1 MAYVKDRLRRTM
13 LFIPGNNPGMM
24 KDAHIYGADS
34 IMFDLEDSVKLD
46 EKDAA
51 RFLVYNM
58 LNTIDYGDIE
68 KVVRINPLD
77 TPFGKADI
85 EAAVKAGANIIR
97 LPKSES
103 AKDIEEADH
112 YITLCELK
120 FGIEEG
126 STGMM
131 AAIESA
137 LGIVNAYEIATA
149 SPRLVG
155 IALGAED
162 YVTDLKTTR
171 SPAGWELFAARSQIV
186 IAARAAKIAALD
198 TVYSDINDMEG
209 FCEEVRFIKQLGFDG
224 KSVINPRQI
233 KPVIDIY
240 TPTQDEVVKAE
251 RVIQAIKEAE
261 EKGSGVIS
269 LNGKMVDKPV
279 VERAVRILK
288 LARESGIQISAKVE
302 GQL

>member
-1 MAYVKDRLRRTM
+1 MAYIKDRLRRTM
-13 LFIPGNNPGMM
+13 LYIPGNNPGMM

-34 IMFDLEDSVKLD
+34 LMFDLEDSVKLE

-51 RFLVYNM
+51 RFLVFNM
-58 LNTIDYGDIE
+58 LTTIDYGDIE
-68 KVVRINPLD
+68 KVVRVNPLD

-85 EAAVKAGANIIR
+85 EAVIKAGVNIIR

-103 AKDIEEADH
+103 AEDVKEADQ
-112 YITLCELK
+112 YITLCERKL
-120 FGIEEG
+120 GIEEG

-155 IALGAED
+155 IAIGAED

-171 SPAGWELFAARSQIV
+171 SPEGWELFAARSQIV

-198 TVYSDINDMEG
+198 TVYSDVNNMEG
-209 FCEEVRFIKQLGFDG
+209 FCDEVRFIKQLGFDG
-224 KSVINPRQI
+224 KSVITPRQI

-240 TPTQDEVVKAE
+240 TPTENEVEKAKH
-251 RVIQAIKEAE
+251 ILNAIRHAE

-269 LNGKMVDKPV
+269 LNGKMVDKPI
-279 VERAVRILK
+279 VERAIRTLK
-288 LARESGIQISAKVE
+288 LAKASDFQISEEVE